1 MLNTYLLWSDEESL
15 CWHGIF
21 PHDDG
26 GGGGGKGLLVFVLG
40 GLYCGEPWREE
51 WYMEGYH
58 FLVFGGLI
66 QGLGLIDL

>member
-1 MLNTYLLWSDEESL
+1 MKSHSVDMASSPMKMGVGVGVGERGW
-15 CWHGIF
+15 
-21 PHDDG
+21 
-26 GGGGGKGLLVFVLG
+26 LVFVLG

-66 QGLGLIDL
+66 QGLGLIDS